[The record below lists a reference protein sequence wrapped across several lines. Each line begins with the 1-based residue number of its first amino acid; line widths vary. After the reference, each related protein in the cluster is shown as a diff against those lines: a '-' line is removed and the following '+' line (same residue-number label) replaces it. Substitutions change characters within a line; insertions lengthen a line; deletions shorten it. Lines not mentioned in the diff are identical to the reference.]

1 MTQHD
6 DDRELDRYLEGGA
19 DASRRYA
26 ELGDELPPPELD
38 AKILAAAER
47 VAKVTPL
54 NARRAPP
61 FKAFAWAAIV
71 VLSFS
76 LVLNI
81 VFQETV
87 QDPARQLES
96 MAGRANVPARD
107 APPAS
112 ASPAAEA
119 DDVLAN
125 SKRDLALRAPAEPGV
140 AERKERGMEILMRKR
155 SAAED
160 TAPSETV
167 ATYGVEEGV
176 SSLAQAPMLG
186 MGSDATTMSV
196 LAEYL
201 AKSESE
207 GRLDGIG
214 GALADLKVATKAD
227 TDANIVDDADDEV
240 HEIFELYE
248 RGSEEEALERL
259 VKFRAANPEHP
270 VSVELEERGL

>member
-38 AKILAAAER
+38 AKILAEAER
-47 VAKVTPL
+47 GAKVTPL

-87 QDPARQLES
+87 QDPARQLERS
-96 MAGRANVPARD
+96 RRRWPGARTCRRATRRPRA
-107 APPAS
+107 
-112 ASPAAEA
+112 ASPAVEA

-125 SKRDLALRAPAEPGV
+125 SKRELACAGAGGGC
-140 AERKERGMEILMRKR
+140 RG
-155 SAAED
+155 
-160 TAPSETV
+160 
-167 ATYGVEEGV
+167 
-176 SSLAQAPMLG
+176 
-186 MGSDATTMSV
+186 
-196 LAEYL
+196 
-201 AKSESE
+201 
-207 GRLDGIG
+207 
-214 GALADLKVATKAD
+214 
-227 TDANIVDDADDEV
+227 
-240 HEIFELYE
+240 
-248 RGSEEEALERL
+248 
-259 VKFRAANPEHP
+259 
-270 VSVELEERGL
+270 